1 MKKTIFLSIL
11 TIFSAFILT
20 AFAAA
25 KPPAGL
31 NLYEKPDEKSQVIE
45 TIAPGSALVP
55 IFNEK
60 NWTKVGDTKTGQV
73 GWVNNETLKQYG
85 ASNTTTIT
93 KTINTSPGQA
103 LEVLQYNSQ
112 PLNQQQVEELMKNWK
127 TTQENLNRSFNQMMN
142 QSLYN
147 LNQFLQE
154 FNREQ
159 AQSRGAA
166 PAPLSQPMIIIPNK
180 APSAGSGKPST
191 PAPQN
196 SVIAPTPPSQ

>member
-1 MKKTIFLSIL
+1 MKKIILSVAVMFFSIL
-11 TIFSAFILT
+11 TLT

-25 KPPAGL
+25 KPPTGIT
-31 NLYEKPDEKSQVIE
+31 LYETPDSNSRALA

-55 IFNEK
+55 IFTEK

-85 ASNTTTIT
+85 ASSVKTVTRTLNT
-93 KTINTSPGQA
+93 PQGQA
-103 LEVLQYNSQ
+103 IEVLQYNSQ
-112 PLNQQQVEELMKNWK
+112 RLNQQQMDELMKNWK

-142 QSLYN
+142 QSLFN

-159 AQSRGAA
+159 AQRASQN
-166 PAPLSQPMIIIPNK
+166 PSPLVQPMIIIPN
-180 APSAGSGKPST
+180 APAQ
-191 PAPQN
+191 PATTPQN
-196 SVIAPTPPSQ
+196 SVIAPTPPAQ